1 VAEIGI
7 GIGITGSACRD
18 RPDFFYIAVLRLRR
32 QGDALEMTP
41 QAGKTF
47 TPDTLDRLIGITYNQ
62 A

>member
-1 VAEIGI
+1 MMIELR
-7 GIGITGSACRD
+7 SACRD

-41 QAGKTF
+41 RAGKTF
-47 TPDTLDRLIGITYNQ
+47 TPDTLDRLIGIAYNQ